1 MDLNTILELKNSAN
15 NLTKE
20 RKWNEAENSY
30 KEIIDKINELE
41 KDKLTP
47 EILNQKKF
55 ILSNLSM
62 VLVKQNKIKESKKKD
77 IEIIT
82 KLDKNF
88 SKSYARLVLNYLK
101 EDNFACARYHYYIM
115 KKNCK
120 DYMNKFPDLVENMEK
135 KIEKNDEETNNLKM
149 LVNLFQNK

>member
-1 MDLNTILELKNSAN
+1 MDLNTILELKNNAN

-20 RKWNEAENSY
+20 GKWNEAENSY
-30 KEIIDKINELE
+30 KEIINKINELE
-41 KDKLTP
+41 NEKLTSD
-47 EILNQKKF
+47 ILNQKKL

-101 EDNFACARYHYYIM
+101 EDNFACARYHYLIM

-120 DYMNKFPDLVENMEK
+120 DEMNKFPDLVNEMEK
-135 KIEKNDEETNNLKM
+135 QIEKNDEETNNLKM
-149 LVNLFQNK
+149 LANLFQNK